1 MKKVIFTTGGTG
13 GHIYPALAVADELK
27 NKEVQ
32 CIFVGTIHRMEKD
45 IVPSAGY
52 KFIGLDVVP
61 FNSIGGLIKLLKA
74 TYKSYKIFKEEKP
87 DAIFGFGNYI
97 SVPMLIIALLTRT
110 KIYLQEQNA
119 DLGMANNLFY
129 RFSKKTF
136 LAFEKTYDDLP
147 QKYSNK
153 LKVTGNPLR
162 KEFMYLDAKTER
174 EKLKLKDNEKL
185 LLITGGSQGAKNI
198 NDVVLKHWEKLY
210 KESNIRVYWS
220 TGENHF
226 EEINNKISKMKANDV
241 IRPYFQNMPSIMV
254 AADLVI
260 CRAGALTISEIIE
273 LEKPSIFIP
282 LSLGGQEANAEM
294 LKDKNAA
301 LVYENANVEEALL
314 KAIEIVN
321 NPEKL
326 QKMKINLKSFK
337 EGNAVQHIIEN
348 LDIWG
353 NNK

>member
-1 MKKVIFTTGGTG
+1 
-13 GHIYPALAVADELK
+13 
-27 NKEVQ
+27 
-32 CIFVGTIHRMEKD
+32 
-45 IVPSAGY
+45 
-52 KFIGLDVVP
+52 
-61 FNSIGGLIKLLKA
+61 
-74 TYKSYKIFKEEKP
+74 
-87 DAIFGFGNYI
+87 
-97 SVPMLIIALLTRT
+97 
-110 KIYLQEQNA
+110 
-119 DLGMANNLFY
+119 
-129 RFSKKTF
+129 
-136 LAFEKTYDDLP
+136 
-147 QKYSNK
+147 
-153 LKVTGNPLR
+153 
-162 KEFMYLDAKTER
+162 
-174 EKLKLKDNEKL
+174 
-185 LLITGGSQGAKNI
+185 
-198 NDVVLKHWEKLY
+198 
-210 KESNIRVYWS
+210 
-220 TGENHF
+220 
-226 EEINNKISKMKANDV
+226 MKANDV